1 MDDKP
6 LIETSSTKRRLFV
19 DVRTDHVHEL
29 LAFLYKPASSKSRMF
44 AVPIHISLPQGRC
57 AHGSHDIRCIMGIA
71 DAHVRGKGRDMRREY
86 WIYAVERG
94 SAAQM
99 SVEKVRHAQRE
110 CLSERVTWFA
120 CALVKEKVEMCADE
134 MPLRA

>member
-1 MDDKP
+1 MDGKP

-29 LAFLYKPASSKSRMF
+29 LVFLYKPASSKSRMF

-71 DAHVRGKGRDMRREY
+71 DAHVGEKAETCAGNIEY
-86 WIYAVERG
+86 
-94 SAAQM
+94 
-99 SVEKVRHAQRE
+99 
-110 CLSERVTWFA
+110 
-120 CALVKEKVEMCADE
+120 
-134 MPLRA
+134 MP

>member
-1 MDDKP
+1 MIIHKP
-6 LIETSSTKRRLFV
+6 HLLPKQSTLNESTRDIRPTLSQSEIPAESSASSDIRLSVKIETSSTKRRLFV

-71 DAHVRGKGRDMRREY
+71 DAHVRKS
-86 WIYAVERG
+86 V
-94 SAAQM
+94 M
-99 SVEKVRHAQRE
+99 S
-110 CLSERVTWFA
+110 S
-120 CALVKEKVEMCADE
+120 
-134 MPLRA
+134 

>member
-1 MDDKP
+1 M
-6 LIETSSTKRRLFV
+6 

-71 DAHVRGKGRDMRREY
+71 DAHVGGKTETC
-86 WIYAVERG
+86 AER
-94 SAAQM
+94 
-99 SVEKVRHAQRE
+99 
-110 CLSERVTWFA
+110 
-120 CALVKEKVEMCADE
+120 
-134 MPLRA
+134 MPPRA

>member
-1 MDDKP
+1 MSPPGISRPTLSQSEIPAESSAGSDIRLSVKKLTPSTNPAVFVDD
-6 LIETSSTKRRLFV
+6 IGFFWFSSTKRGLFV

-71 DAHVRGKGRDMRREY
+71 DAHVG
-86 WIYAVERG
+86 
-94 SAAQM
+94 
-99 SVEKVRHAQRE
+99 EKAE
-110 CLSERVTWFA
+110 T
-120 CALVKEKVEMCADE
+120 CAGNIGY
-134 MPLRA
+134 MP